1 MFRKFLLL
9 ICLAF
14 VVIGFAYPCV
24 ILPVG
29 SYTSKVGDISTSYKF
44 AIDGTMEIVVKTK
57 GKDDKENQ
65 IKKDAFYK
73 LKGNK
78 VIISLDEEFD
88 DKDLSLQICSFYS
101 LTGGFQNISAM
112 VIAGGVGFIALVLIL
127 TIPRRRRYKSKE

>member
-1 MFRKFLLL
+1 MFRKLLLL

-29 SYTSKVGDISTSYKF
+29 SYTTKVGNISTSYKF
-44 AIDGTMEIVVKTK
+44 AFDGTMEIVVKTND
-57 GKDDKENQ
+57 KDSKDKE
-65 IKKDAFYK
+65 IKTDAFYK

-88 DKDLSLQICSFYS
+88 KNDMSIQICSFYS
-101 LTGGFQNISAM
+101 LAGGFQNISAM
-112 VIAGGVGFIALVLIL
+112 IVAGGVGVIALVLIL
-127 TIPRRRRYKSKE
+127 TIPRKRRYKNKE